1 MAVMPYEGL
10 YVGLPVLF
18 NPSGR
23 WLGRNHTG
31 LNQTELSV
39 SRDLRHWDRVAN
51 RDVFIGV
58 LPWDGEVYDT
68 SQMLPCGRPVVR
80 EDLGE
85 IWVYYNACR
94 FRCHRKERDES
105 YAKYFE
111 DLSAL
116 CLAKIRLDG
125 FVSLDADAKGTLV
138 TAPFALDRGGLYVN
152 VDADRGELRAE
163 VVDAETFDAV
173 PGLAMSDCDAVR
185 DDDPGAAANV
195 GRAERPRPRQAGEA
209 ALRAQPRE
217 AVRLLDGGAGLASKP
232 PRHPK
237 EARGMP
243 KQVDNRRYTV
253 AVEKDVRVPMRD
265 GTILRADVYHP
276 EGKGRYPTIVTRTA
290 YNKSRID
297 TRYYEE
303 RGYSLAERGYTFVAQ
318 DIRGTYASEGD
329 FFPCTF
335 RRDHHDTEDGY
346 DTIEWA
352 ARLPWS
358 TGKVGTVGSSYDGWT
373 QWELA
378 HARPPHLAAMM
389 PQAIAASTL
398 DQEMSGVLRLGQ
410 SLQWFI
416 VNLAPDQIARDDE
429 PWGPRNWDDS
439 RRLFNERDRDKW
451 TWFLPLMEI
460 PDHAMHGLGHHW
472 RKWLGER
479 GTGQLRLPHQAA
491 QNRGAGLHHHLLVR
505 PAGQRPQALQRNV
518 RERRLRDGP
527 RPDADH
533 GRPVEAHRHR
543 LRAHG
548 RQGRLR
554 AGGGAGLLPGRR
566 AVVRPLAQRRGH
578 RARRCAAGRSYS
590 SWAPTAG
597 GTRTS
602 GRCPRR
608 ATPTTTSTATG
619 MPGPSPATGCCRGK
633 LRMKALPTSTTT
645 TRATLS

>member
-1 MAVMPYEGL
+1 MP
-10 YVGLPVLF
+10 
-18 NPSGR
+18 
-23 WLGRNHTG
+23 
-31 LNQTELSV
+31 Q
-39 SRDLRHWDRVAN
+39 
-51 RDVFIGV
+51 
-58 LPWDGEVYDT
+58 
-68 SQMLPCGRPVVR
+68 
-80 EDLGE
+80 
-85 IWVYYNACR
+85 
-94 FRCHRKERDES
+94 
-105 YAKYFE
+105 
-111 DLSAL
+111 
-116 CLAKIRLDG
+116 
-125 FVSLDADAKGTLV
+125 
-138 TAPFALDRGGLYVN
+138 
-152 VDADRGELRAE
+152 
-163 VVDAETFDAV
+163 
-173 PGLAMSDCDAVR
+173 
-185 DDDPGAAANV
+185 
-195 GRAERPRPRQAGEA
+195 
-209 ALRAQPRE
+209 
-217 AVRLLDGGAGLASKP
+217 
-232 PRHPK
+232 
-237 EARGMP
+237 
-243 KQVDNRRYTV
+243 QVENRRYTV

-479 GTGQLRLPHQAA
+479 GRDNFDFLTKLRKIEAPAFITTSWFDQQVNALKLFSGMSENAASETARAQTRIMVGPWRHTGTDFERTVGKVDFGPEAERDFYQVVEQWFGHWLKGEDTGLDDVPRAQLFVMGANRWRYADEWPLPETRYTDYYFHSDGNA
-491 QNRGAGLHHHLLVR
+491 RTIAGDGLLSREAPGESPPNEYVYDPRDPVMTIYPASAGSHEPADER
-505 PAGQRPQALQRNV
+505 PL
-518 RERRLRDGP
+518 D
-527 RPDADH
+527 
-533 GRPVEAHRHR
+533 
-543 LRAHG
+543 G
-548 RQGRLR
+548 RQDVLVFQTPPLEEDVEVTGNVVVKLWAASSAPDTDFTAKLVDVWPDGFSMKLCYGIVR
-554 AGGGAGLLPGRR
+554 ARFRESYDSPTLIEPGRVYEYTI
-566 AVVRPLAQRRGH
+566 ALNPTSNLFERGH
-578 RARRCAAGRSYS
+578 RIRVDISSSDFPNFDRNHNTGGNDYAETTLKSAHQTVFHDPARPSRVIL
-590 SWAPTAG
+590 PVI
-597 GTRTS
+597 
-602 GRCPRR
+602 PR
-608 ATPTTTSTATG
+608 
-619 MPGPSPATGCCRGK
+619 
-633 LRMKALPTSTTT
+633 
-645 TRATLS
+645 